1 MNIFVSNLSFRVEN
15 DDLKTLFEEYGEVFS
30 AKVIT
35 DKYTGKSR
43 GFGFVEMNDDAQ
55 GQAAID
61 KLNNAKYDEKVISVS
76 VAKPKT
82 DRPSGGGGG
91 SSYRGGGGGGGSR
104 RY

>member
-1 MNIFVSNLSFRVEN
+1 
-15 DDLKTLFEEYGEVFS
+15 LFDEYKKVIS

-35 DKYTGKSR
+35 NKFSRRSR
-43 GFGFVEMNDDAQ
+43 GFGFVEMNNDNE

-61 KLNNAKYDEKVISVS
+61 KLNQAKYDGKVISVS

-82 DRPSGGGGG
+82 ERTSSS
-91 SSYRGGGGGGGSR
+91 SSYNDRK

>member
-1 MNIFVSNLSFRVEN
+1 MNIFISNLSFRVEN
-15 DDLKTLFEEYGEVFS
+15 DDLKTLFDEFGEVSS

-61 KLNNAKYDEKVISVS
+61 KLNNAKYDEKIITVS
-76 VAKPKT
+76 IAKPKT
-82 DRPSGGGGG
+82 DRPSGGS
-91 SSYRGGGGGGGSR
+91 SSYRGGNGGGGSR

>member
-1 MNIFVSNLSFRVEN
+1 MNIFISNLSFRVANE
-15 DDLKTLFEEYGEVFS
+15 DLKQLFTEYGEVLS

-35 DKYTGKSR
+35 DKFSGKSR
-43 GFGFVEMNDDAQ
+43 GFGFVEMGNDTE

-61 KLNNAKYDEKVISVS
+61 KLNQAKYDGKVISVS

-82 DRPSGGGGG
+82 ERTGGNSYNDRK
-91 SSYRGGGGGGGSR
+91 